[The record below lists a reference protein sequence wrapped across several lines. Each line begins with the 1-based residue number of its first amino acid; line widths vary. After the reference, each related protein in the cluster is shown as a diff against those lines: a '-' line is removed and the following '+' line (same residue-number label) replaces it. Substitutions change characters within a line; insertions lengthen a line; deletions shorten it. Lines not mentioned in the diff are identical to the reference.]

1 LLNGVNKTKTMK
13 TFNLILALF
22 FVVSTSCAQKSPRLE
37 AKGAVNGAQIMID
50 YGAPSVKG
58 RTVWG
63 DLEKYGAIWRAG
75 ANENTTISFDKDV
88 KVNGK
93 TLAAGK
99 YGFFLIPNES
109 GDWVAIFNKK
119 NDGWGAYSYSEADDA
134 LRVDL
139 KPKFVGDVQEQ
150 LMYAVDNSG
159 IVFAWDKARLHLSVE

>member
-1 LLNGVNKTKTMK
+1 MK
-13 TFNLILALF
+13 TFNLLLTLF
-22 FVVSTSCAQKSPRLE
+22 FVVSVSCAQKSPRLE
-37 AKGAVNGAQIMID
+37 AKGSVNETQIMID

-63 DLEKYGAIWRAG
+63 GLEKYGQVWRAG

-88 KVNGK
+88 KIGGK
-93 TLAAGK
+93 ALAAGK
-99 YGFFLIPNES
+99 YGFFIIPNES

-119 NDGWGAYSYSEADDA
+119 NDAWGSYSYSEADDA
-134 LRVDL
+134 LRVMV
-139 KPKFVGDVQEQ
+139 KPEFDSEVQEK

>member
-1 LLNGVNKTKTMK
+1 MK
-13 TFNLILALF
+13 TFNLLLAFF

-37 AKGAVNGAQIMID
+37 AKGNVNGTQIVID

-63 DLEKYGAIWRAG
+63 GLEKYGQVWRAG
-75 ANENTTISFDKDV
+75 ANENTTVSFDKDV

-99 YGFFLIPNES
+99 YGFYIIPNES

-119 NDGWGAYSYSEADDA
+119 NDGWGAYSYTDAEDA
-134 LRVDL
+134 LRVSV
-139 KPKFVGDVQEQ
+139 KPEMDTDIQEQ

-159 IVFAWDKARLHLSVE
+159 IIFAWDKARLHLSVE